1 MTTLK
6 IVGLCG
12 SLRAGS
18 INRMALNLAGEL
30 MPASM
35 RLEVVDWRDIPMFDA
50 DLLAQGVPAAVQT
63 LAEQLRS
70 ADGVLIATPEYNFSL
85 PGAFKN
91 ALDWISRGGNQPFA
105 NKPVAML
112 SATPGPLGGA
122 RVQYDLRRVMLFLNA
137 MVLVKPEIFIG
148 GAGPKFD
155 ASGRCIDDTTRQ
167 FVGAQMAAFENWIK
181 ATAAMNAAT

>member
-1 MTTLK
+1 M
-6 IVGLCG
+6 CG

-30 MPASM
+30 MPDSM
-35 RLEVVDWRDIPMFDA
+35 QLDVVDWRDIPMFDA
-50 DLLAQGVPAAVQT
+50 DLLAQGVPASVQG
-63 LAEQLRS
+63 LAERIRS
-70 ADGVLIATPEYNFSL
+70 ADGVIIATPEYNFTL

-91 ALDWISRGGNQPFA
+91 VLDWLSRGDDQPFA
-105 NKPVAML
+105 GKPVAIL

-148 GAGPKFD
+148 GAGAKFD
-155 ASGRCIDDTTRQ
+155 ASGRCSDDTTRQ
-167 FVGAQMAAFENWIK
+167 FVTAQMTAFEKWIR
-181 ATAAMNAAT
+181 ATAAMNAAR